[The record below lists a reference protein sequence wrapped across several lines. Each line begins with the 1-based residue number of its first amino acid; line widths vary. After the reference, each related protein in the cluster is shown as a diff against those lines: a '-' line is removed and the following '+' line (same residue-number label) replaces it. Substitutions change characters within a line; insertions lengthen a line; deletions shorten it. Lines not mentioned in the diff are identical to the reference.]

1 MADRGYIMAKE
12 MQTALLN
19 ATYNDE
25 NTVAF
30 TDGFP
35 RIIVVNW
42 TEVKTVD
49 KNLIH
54 AAALANNYQI
64 DYDE

>member
-19 ATYNDE
+19 AAYND
-25 NTVAF
+25 NTNLSF
-30 TDGFP
+30 TDNFP
-35 RIIVVNW
+35 RIIVINW